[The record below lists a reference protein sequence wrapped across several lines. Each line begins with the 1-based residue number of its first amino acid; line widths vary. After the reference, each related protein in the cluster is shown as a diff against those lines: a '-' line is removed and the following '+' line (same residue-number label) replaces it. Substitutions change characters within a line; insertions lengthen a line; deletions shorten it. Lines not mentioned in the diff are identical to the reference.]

1 MKKVALVTGGA
12 KGIGSAIVK
21 RLINDG
27 YKVAFTYNSSEE
39 QATALANDF
48 GENCKAFKLDIAD
61 SNAVKNVIDDI
72 DLEHSFVLV
81 ESVTLAERK
90 SIYAFMKYAGD
101 FYSDNFDIEDYV
113 KGDWD
118 ENDYKRM
125 NDMNLMIDNKE
136 RIDMKS
142 FMDGD
147 INTQDLE

>member
-1 MKKVALVTGGA
+1 MAELKEMVKIVDNTKKHPEDRQYLICIRAKIDSGVQDSWDLVTGRTEA
-12 KGIGSAIVK
+12 YEYI
-21 RLINDG
+21 
-27 YKVAFTYNSSEE
+27 
-39 QATALANDF
+39 
-48 GENCKAFKLDIAD
+48 
-61 SNAVKNVIDDI
+61 KNVIDDI

-90 SIYAFMKYAGD
+90 SIYAFMKYAGE
-101 FYSDNFDIEDYV
+101 FYSDGFDIEDYI

-118 ENDYKRM
+118 EDDYKRM
-125 NDMNLMIDNKE
+125 NDMNLIIDNKE